1 LPPPSE
7 RVSPICVTAAKRTNS
22 SRPSRKQIPGQPL
35 MLQYCRQVLTEMA
48 KSAGIPV
55 DKVKDLLAECLPIA
69 IDKATPEGKLP
80 PRDLA

>member
-1 LPPPSE
+1 LTNKVRSWVSTGPNLP
-7 RVSPICVTAAKRTNS
+7 INS
-22 SRPSRKQIPGQPL
+22 IEVKQALGL
-35 MLQYCRQVLTEMA
+35 EKLTEMA

-55 DKVKDLLAECLPIA
+55 DKVKDLLSEYLPIA